1 MFSNRLLR
9 SVTVVAAVVLAL
21 SAMRTGAQTPRFFP
35 DDPIA
40 VDDDMS
46 LDASHLEPIEDSN
59 GYDFVVNTF
68 VRPGVR
74 HDVRAGNV
82 NTIDEVPDSSWF
94 TNRIGRGALTR
105 NDIVRGPDR
114 VTSIA
119 LDGWQVSQGKS
130 TGLQPGFRLTDP
142 AGQTYQVEFDPIANP
157 EMATGAEIIG
167 TAFYHAL
174 GYHTVDVYLAEL
186 DPARLEIAPTA
197 RIFDPLLGERRR
209 LSRRDVEAV
218 LRRSPKL
225 PNGRY
230 RVLVSRFADGKP
242 LGNFRYY
249 GRRADDRN
257 DLIPHEDRRELR
269 GARVF
274 GAWLNHDDSR
284 GVNSLDMLH
293 TDGTRQYVRHYMF
306 DFGSIAGSGTLFS
319 QRHRAG
325 NEYILEWKPGW
336 LTLATFGAY
345 TRDWMHIHYPD
356 VPASVGRFEAQAF
369 DPVRWRPEYP
379 NPAFD
384 NMRAD
389 DAFWAARLVARFT
402 PADIRA
408 VVEKARYSDARA
420 TDYITATLVERRRKV
435 LSTWLTPVNPLVDFA
450 LDQDGALTFG
460 NAAVAAGV
468 ATMPRRH
475 ILRWSRFDNATG
487 AVSGTVET
495 ETVETRA
502 SAPTSVLAG
511 AAFVQIEVAA
521 QHPQYPEWARPVV
534 VHFRRDGNRWTL
546 VGVQRLP

>member
-1 MFSNRLLR
+1 MSSNRLPHRLAF
-9 SVTVVAAVVLAL
+9 TAAVVLGLFAW
-21 SAMRTGAQTPRFFP
+21 RTGAQSPRFYP

-40 VDDDMS
+40 IDDDMS
-46 LDASHLEPIEDSN
+46 LDASRVQPIEDSN

-68 VRPGVR
+68 VRPGVK

-94 TNRIGRGALTR
+94 TNRIGKAALTR
-105 NDIVRGPDR
+105 DEIVRGPDR
-114 VTSIA
+114 VPSIS
-119 LDGWQVSQGKS
+119 LEGWQVSQGKS
-130 TGLQPGFRLTDP
+130 TGVQPGFRLTDP
-142 AGQTYQVEFDPIANP
+142 GGQTYQVEFDPISNP

-186 DPARLEIAPTA
+186 DPAQIRIAPTA
-197 RIFDPLLGERRR
+197 RILDPFLGERRR
-209 LSRRDVEAV
+209 MSRRDVDAV

-242 LGNFRYY
+242 VGNFRYY
-249 GRRADDRN
+249 GRRTDDPN
-257 DLIPHEDRRELR
+257 DLVPHEDRRELR

-293 TDGTRQYVRHYMF
+293 TDGTRRYVRHYMF
-306 DFGSIAGSGTLFS
+306 DFGSIAGSGTVFA

-325 NEYILEWKPGW
+325 NEYIVEWKPGW
-336 LTLATFGAY
+336 LTLATFGVY
-345 TRDWMHIHYPD
+345 TRDWMHIDYPD
-356 VPASVGRFEAQAF
+356 APPSVGRFEGQSF

-389 DAFWAARLVARFT
+389 DAFWAARLVARFSA
-402 PADIRA
+402 ADIRA
-408 VVEKARYSDARA
+408 VVEKARYGDPRA
-420 TDYITATLVERRRKV
+420 TDYVTATLVERRRRV
-435 LSTWLTPVNPLVDFA
+435 LSAWLTPVNPLVDFA
-450 LDQDGALTFG
+450 LGQDGTLTFD

-468 ATMPRRH
+468 ATSARRYR
-475 ILRWSRFDNATG
+475 LRWSRFDNATG
-487 AVSGTVET
+487 TATDTVET
-495 ETVETRA
+495 EAVDARATAPGALLA
-502 SAPTSVLAG
+502 SALFLQV
-511 AAFVQIEVAA
+511 EVAA
-521 QHPQYPEWARPVV
+521 DHPQHAAWARPVV
-534 VHFRRDGNRWTL
+534 VHFRREGARWTL
-546 VGVQRLP
+546 VGLRRLP